1 MGLVVGGFLTHVGG
15 ATHVGEVIRMFGLMG
30 SRERMV
36 LSWGSTEMDRKL
48 PGVQAPYLRV
58 MTGFAYDGTPLA
70 SLHLTR
76 DLLTPASFTRSP
88 FFVIIAIIGV
98 PTNRISRRVR
108 SEEINKASS
117 EKQTSC
123 WEKSPFDSLL
133 SLPRPTASSSCCC
146 ARRAHSRASCAA
158 TLAAFSSASFLAA
171 SATFLSLTF
180 LTYLPPCG
188 QWDWR
193 VAVVQDIVM
202 LQPLAIAPFFVFMPW
217 RLPGQPQYQPY
228 ALTPL
233 HSRSTSVPPQDS
245 TIFSTTFPPLT
256 RVAPKPSPTCVRSP
270 PTPTP
275 LRY

>member
-1 MGLVVGGFLTHVGG
+1 
-15 ATHVGEVIRMFGLMG
+15 
-30 SRERMV
+30 
-36 LSWGSTEMDRKL
+36 
-48 PGVQAPYLRV
+48 

-123 WEKSPFDSLL
+123 WEKSPFDFLL
-133 SLPRPTASSSCCC
+133 SPPRPTASSSCCC
-146 ARRAHSRASCAA
+146 AHSRASCAA

-180 LTYLPPCG
+180 LTRSCALLMMSSSSSSSRPSSLWTVGLAGGGGAGHCHASTVSHSSLLCFHALATTRTAPVSAIRSHTSALPIHLRTSPR
-188 QWDWR
+188 QYH
-193 VAVVQDIVM
+193 
-202 LQPLAIAPFFVFMPW
+202 LQYH
-217 RLPGQPQYQPY
+217 LPS
-228 ALTPL
+228 LDM
-233 HSRSTSVPPQDS
+233 RSS
-245 TIFSTTFPPLT
+245 
-256 RVAPKPSPTCVRSP
+256 
-270 PTPTP
+270 
-275 LRY
+275 